1 MTILAIPVESAT
13 MYIHRMARMVR
24 KQLYLSREQNERLRR
39 AARRLRRTEAD
50 LLREAL
56 DRHLGDRRGTASIG
70 RDPLWAIVG
79 VAASPRG
86 NLSGRIDEHLYGAR
100 RR

>member
-1 MTILAIPVESAT
+1 MFAASTEA

-24 KQLYLSREQNERLRR
+24 KQIYLSREQNERLRR

-50 LLREAL
+50 VLREAL
-56 DRHLGDRRGTASIG
+56 ERHLGDRRGGVSLA

-79 VAASPRG
+79 IAASPHG
-86 NLSGRIDEHLYGAR
+86 DLSNRIDEHLYGAR

>member
-1 MTILAIPVESAT
+1 MFAT
-13 MYIHRMARMVR
+13 STEAMYIHRMARMVR
-24 KQLYLSREQNERLRR
+24 KQIYLSREQNERLRR

-50 LLREAL
+50 VLREAL
-56 DRHLGDRRGTASIG
+56 ERHLGDRRGGVSLA

-79 VAASPRG
+79 IAASPHG
-86 NLSGRIDEHLYGAR
+86 DLSNRIDEHLYGAR

>member
-1 MTILAIPVESAT
+1 MI
-13 MYIHRMARMVR
+13 R
-24 KQLYLSREQNERLRR
+24 KQVYLSREQNERLRR

-50 LLREAL
+50 VLREAL
-56 DRHLGDRRGTASIG
+56 ERHLGDRRAATFVG

-79 VAASPRG
+79 IAASPRG
-86 NLSGRIDEHLYGAR
+86 DLSDRIDERLYGAR

>member
-1 MTILAIPVESAT
+1 MFAT
-13 MYIHRMARMVR
+13 STEAMYIHRMARMVR
-24 KQLYLSREQNERLRR
+24 KQIYLSREQNERLRR

-50 LLREAL
+50 L
-56 DRHLGDRRGTASIG
+56 GDRRGGVSLA

-79 VAASPRG
+79 IAASPHG
-86 NLSGRIDEHLYGAR
+86 DLSDRIDEHLYGAR